1 MVHRF
6 EGLCFV
12 VALKVLLSLDPTLIL
27 PLKSTNT
34 HLCLLKHRCVF
45 VLLPGVARV
54 GRLHLN
60 LRTLMKVLMCKREDP
75 TSLLSGDPTSGSG
88 QLVSLRL
95 LAGVVPGFIAEPP
108 ACLSLS
114 NNCARV
120 NMHG

>member
-12 VALKVLLSLDPTLIL
+12 VALKVLLSLDPILIL

-45 VLLPGVARV
+45 VLLPGVDRV

-75 TSLLSGDPTSGSG
+75 TSYLTAQRRAAQWRPH
-88 QLVSLRL
+88 LRL
-95 LAGVVPGFIAEPP
+95 RSTAVTAPVGWRNTGIHCGAT
-108 ACLSLS
+108 CLLII
-114 NNCARV
+114 V
-120 NMHG
+120 